1 MTDQIKQISS
11 LQPYITLT
19 GDMKTDDYFLYMAE
33 LDQTLTRNF
42 TIIANS
48 EIEKNKN
55 LKFSVEEKVFVADSS
70 TRYILVEKNTEI
82 VLPKV
87 LKYSPVLGSDT
98 LARATQIAGRVFMTG
113 LTALVLLSSI
123 FSLNVD
129 LHAFKLFQIVEIL
142 GKFTYLPVI
151 VGKILTEMLN

>member
-1 MTDQIKQISS
+1 
-11 LQPYITLT
+11 
-19 GDMKTDDYFLYMAE
+19 MKTDDYFLYMAE